1 VILVGTGD
9 WELGLNH
16 VSIAL
21 GSQAGLDT
29 ALELAVRLAFVA
41 AIDIAPLVA
50 RLERL
55 GRMLHRLAASLERK
69 VREANS

>member
-9 WELGLNH
+9 WGLGLNH

-55 GRMLHRLAASLERK
+55 GRMLHLGCLARAQST
-69 VREANS
+69 